1 MPAALAFIHL
11 PGNATLVEAIFWT
24 VVLSIIAHGVTATP
38 LTKAMSG
45 RFGTLGCG
53 LGHSLFAFKCRV

>member
-1 MPAALAFIHL
+1 VYRNAAVPAALAFIYL

-38 LTKAMSG
+38 LTKTMSG
-45 RFGTLGCG
+45 RFGTLG
-53 LGHSLFAFKCRV
+53 